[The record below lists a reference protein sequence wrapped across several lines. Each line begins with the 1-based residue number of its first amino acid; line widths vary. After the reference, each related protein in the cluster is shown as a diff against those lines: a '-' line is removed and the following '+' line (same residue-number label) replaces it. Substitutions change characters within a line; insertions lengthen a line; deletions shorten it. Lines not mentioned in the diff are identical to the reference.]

1 MRVSGKACLYLFASL
16 FVALPTNAQES
27 DNDCF
32 LCEEAAAVIEE
43 YSLRESSTPVRELE
57 GWAPPKRIVLSTG
70 QGLAD
75 LLKRAAPD
83 AEIIAAGSPEAAA
96 EIIAGADVYFGICT
110 PEIAKRGTS
119 LKWIQIMRAGI
130 DACTA
135 QPEIADR
142 GTVATNL
149 QRVLAKPIAEHAI
162 SLMFAFSRK
171 LYAFRDEQHTG
182 QWNGDIRQGRRTSG
196 AGLWLVSGRTMLVV
210 GLGGIG
216 SEVARLGDALGMRVL
231 ATRNSRREGPDYVE
245 YVGLSHEMNELA
257 AQADVVIST
266 LPLTADTASLHNAA
280 FFAAM
285 KPEAIFINIGRGETV
300 DTDALVA
307 ALRSGEIAGA
317 GLDVAAPEPLPEGH
331 PLWSLPNVMMT
342 PHVAGSSSGAL
353 RPIVGPILLENLR
366 RYVAGDA
373 LISEVDLNRGY

>member
-1 MRVSGKACLYLFASL
+1 MSAR
-16 FVALPTNAQES
+16 AQEG
-27 DNDCF
+27 DDECY
-32 LCEEAAAVIEE
+32 LCEEAVAVIKE
-43 YSLRESSTPVRELE
+43 YSLRESSTPVRELD
-57 GWAPPKRIVLSTG
+57 GWAPPKRIVLGTG

-75 LLKRAAPD
+75 LLRRAAPD

-96 EIIAGADVYFGICT
+96 EIIDGADVYFGICT

-130 DACTA
+130 DACTHH
-135 QPEIADR
+135 PEIAER

-149 QRVLAKPIAEHAI
+149 QRLLAKPIAEHAI

-171 LYAFRDEQHTG
+171 LYAFRDEQNTG

-196 AGLWLVSGRTMLVV
+196 AGLWMVSERTMLVV

-216 SEVARLGDALGMRVL
+216 SEVARLADALGMRVL

-257 AQADVVIST
+257 AQADVVVST

-285 KPEAIFINIGRGETV
+285 KPEAIFINVGRGATV

-307 ALRSGEIAGA
+307 ALRSGAIAGA
-317 GLDVAAPEPLPEGH
+317 GLDVAEPEPLPDGH

-342 PHVAGSSSGAL
+342 PHVAGSSSGRL
-353 RPIVGPILLENLR
+353 RPVVGPILLENLR

-373 LISEVDLNRGY
+373 LISEVDLKRGY